1 MNGGGEQM
9 DEKKRFFR
17 TTPSEDEKRVFWLMC
32 LSHLFVRR
40 GIITTPEA
48 FTLQMEKLCPEY
60 GASLR
65 ELLPALA
72 LARAK
77 EDGESPRQDRDVGKS
92 R

>member
-1 MNGGGEQM
+1 M
-9 DEKKRFFR
+9 DNKQEFFSAI
-17 TTPSEDEKRVFWLMC
+17 PSEDEKWAFWTMY

-48 FTLQMEKLCPEY
+48 VTLQMEKLCPEY

-72 LARAK
+72 LARAE
-77 EDGESPRQDRDVGKS
+77 EDEGSLRQARDAQKN

>member
-1 MNGGGEQM
+1 MADTQG
-9 DEKKRFFR
+9 FFR
-17 TTPSEDEKRVFWLMC
+17 TTPSEDEKWAFWLMC

-48 FTLQMEKLCPEY
+48 VTRKWEKLCPEY

-72 LARAK
+72 LARLDLEK
-77 EDGESPRQDRDVGKS
+77 VKD
-92 R
+92 

>member
-1 MNGGGEQM
+1 MADTQG
-9 DEKKRFFR
+9 FFR
-17 TTPSEDEKRVFWLMC
+17 AIPSEDEKRVFWMVQ
-32 LSHLFVRR
+32 LSNLFVRR

-77 EDGESPRQDRDVGKS
+77 SFEEG
-92 R
+92 